1 MSKYRGPLMAP
12 IVVDE
17 PKQSGIVERGYQMLL
32 DYMLKERPKK
42 SQLILAIASESGMI
56 TDNENSTIIDLN
68 KYDSLLIESDFEEVK
83 SIIETLLAKNF
94 SLSN

>member
-1 MSKYRGPLMAP
+1 
-12 IVVDE
+12 
-17 PKQSGIVERGYQMLL
+17 
-32 DYMLKERPKK
+32 
-42 SQLILAIASESGMI
+42 MI

-83 SIIETLLAKNF
+83 SIIETLLAKDF

>member
-1 MSKYRGPLMAP
+1 
-12 IVVDE
+12 
-17 PKQSGIVERGYQMLL
+17 MLL
-32 DYMLKERPKK
+32 DYMLKERPEK

-56 TDNENSTIIDLN
+56 TDNENSTIINLN